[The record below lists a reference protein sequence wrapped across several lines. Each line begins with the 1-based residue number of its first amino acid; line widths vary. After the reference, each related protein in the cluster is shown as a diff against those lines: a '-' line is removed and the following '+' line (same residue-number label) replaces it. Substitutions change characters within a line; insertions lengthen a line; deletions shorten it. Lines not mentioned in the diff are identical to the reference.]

1 MVVYLG
7 YLDYLTGKMR
17 YRSLK
22 WLTVV
27 ASVFFIWL
35 FESIRHNYLE
45 NILHHHQISV
55 VSITVL
61 VVGGYFFAHFV
72 FVIIERINAELTQER
87 ERLRA
92 LYEIGLGVASRL
104 DPDHHIGTMISEV
117 RRLLNCDTTLFLVAD
132 GEGVEVRKKAWSGDR
147 AGLEYLEVVRLNRG
161 IVAEAVAAGEAVKFE
176 EGAARER
183 ECPILAAGFKCVVA
197 APVQVRGSLFGVMV
211 AAARSVHRFTRN
223 DLMLLSSVANLA
235 ADALENARLY
245 KRVQEMAMVE
255 ERERIGREM
264 HDGLAQT
271 IGYLNL
277 KTRSLEQLLA
287 EGRVE
292 EARAELAQTRDA
304 IKEAYADV
312 RETIFNL
319 RTSRMVPGIDFL
331 SSLRRYVEEFN
342 RYNLMSVELVVTGNA
357 LPALPATT
365 EVHLIRIIQEAL
377 SNVRKHAGTTRARV
391 QFCREPDLV
400 RVVIADDGQG
410 FDPADV
416 TQDGRHFGLSIMKE
430 RARLIGA
437 GLEIDASPG
446 RGARI
451 AISIQPGNEGGT
463 DRWIP
468 SRSSS

>member
-1 MVVYLG
+1 M
-7 YLDYLTGKMR
+7 TGKTG
-17 YRSLK
+17 YRSVK

-45 NILHHHQISV
+45 KILHDHEV
-55 VSITVL
+55 YTLSIAVL
-61 VVGGYFFAHFV
+61 VIGGYFFAHFV
-72 FVIIERINAELTQER
+72 FAILERINAELTQER
-87 ERLRA
+87 ERLKA

-104 DPDHHIGTMISEV
+104 DPDHHLEVMVGEV
-117 RRLLNCDTTLFLVAD
+117 RRLLNCDASLFLVTDEERSEA
-132 GEGVEVRKKAWSGDR
+132 RKKAWSGDL
-147 AGLEYLEVVRLNRG
+147 AGLAAVESMRLNQG
-161 IVAEAVAAGEAVKFE
+161 IVAEAVTAGQAVKYE
-176 EGAARER
+176 EEPGMQARGR
-183 ECPILAAGFKCVVA
+183 GQLSECPILAAGFKSVA
-197 APVQVRGSLFGVMV
+197 AVPVQVRGYLFGVMV
-211 AAARSVHRFTRN
+211 AAARSAHRFTRN

-287 EGRVE
+287 ERRVE
-292 EARAELAQTRDA
+292 EARVELAQTRDA

-319 RTSRMVPGIDFL
+319 RTSRIVPGSDFL

-342 RYNLMSVELVVTGNA
+342 QYNLMSVELVVTGDTS
-357 LPALPATT
+357 PALPATT

-391 QFCREPDLV
+391 EFCREPELV
-400 RVVIADDGQG
+400 RVVIADQGHG

-416 TQDGRHFGLSIMKE
+416 AQDGRHFGLSIMKE

-437 GLEIDASPG
+437 RLEIDAERG
-446 RGARI
+446 RGTRI
-451 AISIQPGNEGGT
+451 AISIQPIQPGNEGG
-463 DRWIP
+463 DERWIP